1 LHILIV
7 DDTYSVSETIA
18 DYLELEGMT
27 VDFAYHGEGALQL
40 VEDNHYDAIIM
51 DIMMPKMDGIT
62 AVKKLR
68 EELFCN
74 TPIIFLTAK
83 DQIED
88 KMASFKA
95 GGDDYLVKP
104 FALEELSLRIHAL
117 TLRGAR
123 QDVGQLT
130 FADIQVDVKSGEVSC
145 AGSTIKVSPIQLTI
159 LKVLIKKAPNIATR
173 QEVNQ
178 AIWGDQP
185 PSSDALRSHIYS
197 LRNKLSEG
205 QNHSRLETIHG
216 QGFRLKS

>member
-1 LHILIV
+1 MHILIV
-7 DDTYSVSETIA
+7 EDTFSVAETIA

-27 VDFAYHGEGALQL
+27 IDFAYHGESALKL
-40 VEDNHYDAIIM
+40 VEDNHYDVIIM
-51 DIMMPKMDGIT
+51 DVMMPKMDGIT

-68 EELFCN
+68 GELLCN

-88 KMASFKA
+88 KIASFKA

-117 TLRGAR
+117 VMRGVR
-123 QDVGQLT
+123 QDIGQLS
-130 FADIQVDVKSGEVSC
+130 FAGIRVDVKNGEVSC
-145 AGSTIKVSPIQLTI
+145 DGKIIKVSPIQLTI
-159 LKVLIKKAPNIATR
+159 LKVLIKKAPSIVTR

-197 LRNKLSEG
+197 LRSKLAELFPFRDYSWT
-205 QNHSRLETIHG
+205 RLQT
-216 QGFRLKS
+216 

>member
-1 LHILIV
+1 MHILIV
-7 DDTYSVSETIA
+7 EDTYSVAETIA

-27 VDFAYHGEGALQL
+27 IDFAYHGESALKL
-40 VEDNHYDAIIM
+40 VEENHYDVIIM

-62 AVKKLR
+62 AVKNLR

-104 FALEELSLRIHAL
+104 FALEELSLRIQAL
-117 TLRGAR
+117 ALRGAR
-123 QDVGQLT
+123 QDIGQLS
-130 FADIQVDVKSGEVSC
+130 FADISVDVKSGEVEC
-145 AGSTIKVSPIQLTI
+145 DGKAIKVSPIQLTI
-159 LKVLIKKAPNIATR
+159 LKVLIKKAPNIVTR

-197 LRNKLSEG
+197 LRTKLTEG
-205 QNHSRLETIHG
+205 KNHSRLETIHG
-216 QGFRLKS
+216 QGFRLNA

>member
-18 DYLELEGMT
+18 DYLELEGMS
-27 VDFAYHGEGALQL
+27 VDFAYHGEAALQL
-40 VEDNHYDAIIM
+40 VADNHYDVIIM

-83 DQIED
+83 DQLAD
-88 KMASFKA
+88 KVASFNA
-95 GGDDYLVKP
+95 GGDDYLIKP
-104 FALEELSLRIHAL
+104 FALEELSMRIFAL
-117 TLRGAR
+117 ARRGVR
-123 QDVGQLT
+123 QDIGLLT
-130 FADIQVDVKSGEVSC
+130 FADISVDVKSGDVRC
-145 AGSTIKVSPIQLTI
+145 NNQLIKVSPIQLTI
-159 LKVLIKKAPNIATR
+159 LKVLMKKAPNIVTR

-178 AIWGDQP
+178 AVWGDEP

-197 LRNKLSEG
+197 LRTKLASG
-205 QNHSRLETIHG
+205 QQHSRLETIHG
-216 QGFRLKS
+216 QGFKLKS